1 MKKQE
6 LSKFLGCE
14 VEEITETTYGTY
26 EQGRCEYMVLTD
38 AEAEVEAK
46 KRILDDIWAFRA
58 SWLIRHVKGYAK
70 LSQEQEKTLVEAIE
84 MLQDKL
90 CESAN
95 PILLAMIENTNVFI
109 ADAIDADGRG
119 HFLGTYDGEEVE
131 AGEFFIYR
139 IN

>member
-1 MKKQE
+1 MKIKE

-14 VEEITETTYGTY
+14 QDEITETTYGTY
-26 EQGRCEYMVLTD
+26 EHGRCEYMVLTN

-46 KRILDDIWAFRA
+46 KRILDDVWAFRA
-58 SWLIRHVKGYAK
+58 SCLIRHVKGYAK

-90 CESAN
+90 CENAN
-95 PILLAMIENTNVFI
+95 PILSAMINNIDIFV

-119 HFLGTYDGEEVE
+119 HFLASYDGEEVE